1 MGVPLYTRCV
11 GEETWLSGPE
21 PQSAVGL
28 RSLHRHHR
36 VGEECPGVGE
46 ARHRANDRC
55 NRWATGYFPTVP
67 VFFRWHCFCW
77 CGVRGGDASP
87 YGMDTN
93 KEHTHPSATPL
104 LSLFSGYGG
113 LDMGV
118 AQALGPTRPVAVCD
132 IEPGPTTILAA
143 HWNTPQSGGHHPRRL
158 AGHAP
163 SGRGCGGSPCQSM
176 SLAGLRAG
184 MKHGTRS
191 GVSQG
196 RAIG

>member
-55 NRWATGYFPTVP
+55 NRLFSHRPC
-67 VFFRWHCFCW
+67 VFSLALFCW

-93 KEHTHPSATPL
+93 KEHTPIGHPVVEPVLRVRRAGHGRRTGVGAHAPGRRVRHRTGTHHDPRRPL
-104 LSLFSGYGG
+104 EY
-113 LDMGV
+113 
-118 AQALGPTRPVAVCD
+118 
-132 IEPGPTTILAA
+132 
-143 HWNTPQSGGHHPRRL
+143 PQSGGHHPRRL